1 MKAWSNLP
9 NAHYIDQVIESVKE
23 NPEIWIAAWVAS
35 IDMASKEAWNAA
47 LNAAWT
53 AALNAGSNAAWNSAR
68 FAVSSVALD
77 AVWDAT
83 RNAARSAIAALIA
96 WDDSIKYLDMPS
108 DRLRVWVILS
118 EYPAAVL
125 LLPAVIA
132 FENIA
137 KKEKQELTQCLNSV

>member
-1 MKAWSNLP
+1 MKAWSHLP

-53 AALNAGSNAAWNSAR
+53 AALNAARKEAWNAAR
-68 FAVSSVALD
+68 FAAMD
-77 AVWDAT
+77 AAMDAA

-118 EYPAAVL
+118 EYPAAIL
-125 LLPAVIA
+125 MLPAVIA
-132 FENIA
+132 FEKIA
-137 KKEKQELTQCLNSV
+137 KKEKQLLTI